1 MTQQTERKEIRTVDF
16 SNFAKRKNEI
26 AEEIGATWST
36 VGFFAAKNHGVSQEL
51 IDRAYA
57 VMKDFYRLP
66 IETKMKYFRAELK
79 GQRGFVPNGSEKA
92 IGAKMPDYK
101 EYTHFGTESSYYIN
115 IWPSE
120 IPALKETMEAVYSE
134 MFNFSQ
140 MILELTAI
148 YLKLND
154 PKALTRLFSAGG
166 DSIIRSLYYPAQT
179 SPLPAGTLRAAK
191 HTDLNFITLLP
202 NATASGLEVKD
213 RLGDWHSVPSSPGL
227 IICNCADMLQNMS
240 NERLLSTEHQVVNPK
255 ESSDERFSMPFFITP
270 DMSSDISPLK
280 ELIEGD
286 KVFGKNFT
294 AAEFLH
300 ERVNQIIKT

>member
-1 MTQQTERKEIRTVDF
+1 MTQQTNKKEIRTVDF
-16 SNFAKRKNEI
+16 SNFEKRKHEI

-51 IDRAYA
+51 IDSAYA
-57 VMKDFYRLP
+57 VMKEFYRQP
-66 IETKMKYFRAELK
+66 IETKMKYFRADLK

-92 IGAKMPDYK
+92 IGAKVPDYK
-101 EYTHFGTESSYYIN
+101 EYTHFGTDGSFYKN
-115 IWPSE
+115 IWPTE
-120 IPALKETMEAVYSE
+120 IPELQSTMEAVYNE

-148 YLKLND
+148 YLKLKD

-179 SPLPAGTLRAAK
+179 NPLPAGTVRAAK

-213 RLGDWHSVPSSPGL
+213 RRGVWHSVPTNPRL

-270 DMSSDISPLK
+270 DMSSDIAPLK
-280 ELIEGD
+280 ELIDGD
-286 KVFGKNFT
+286 RIFGKSMT